1 MKFVKAAFAYLIF
14 GLVSGLYFRELTR
27 SLTFEGETVLATL
40 HTHALVLGT
49 MFSLLLMVLD
59 KNYRLQA
66 RQKFDFAWNLYQVG
80 VWFLLIMN
88 TVRGTLE
95 VLQTQLSTGID
106 GMIAGIAGTSHIL
119 LSVALVW
126 LMLIIYRSVQD
137 SEKD

>member
-1 MKFVKAAFAYLIF
+1 
-14 GLVSGLYFRELTR
+14 
-27 SLTFEGETVLATL
+27 
-40 HTHALVLGT
+40 
-49 MFSLLLMVLD
+49 
-59 KNYRLQA
+59 
-66 RQKFDFAWNLYQVG
+66 
-80 VWFLLIMN
+80 MN

-137 SEKD
+137 YEKD